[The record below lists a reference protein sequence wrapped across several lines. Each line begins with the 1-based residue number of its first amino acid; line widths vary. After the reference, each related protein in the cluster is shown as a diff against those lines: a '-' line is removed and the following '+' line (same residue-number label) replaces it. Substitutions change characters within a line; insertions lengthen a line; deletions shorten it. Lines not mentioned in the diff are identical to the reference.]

1 MNTLEHDIRFSPRV
15 NTFDFEAV
23 YNCNKIERQ
32 TKQNLL
38 LLLQLQ
44 NDTG

>member
-1 MNTLEHDIRFSPRV
+1 MNTSEHDVRFSPGV

-23 YNCNKIERQ
+23 YNRNKIERQ
-32 TKQNLL
+32 TKQNLP
-38 LLLQLQ
+38 LLLQFQ